1 MSKARTPLAIVY
13 LKELRD
19 ALRDRRTALMV
30 LVASILTGPVTLV
43 LVAQF
48 ISGLEEKAAT
58 LKVRMVGQEYAPAL
72 VNFLRRNDVEIETAP
87 GDYELLVKEGK
98 LDAVIVVPKEF
109 DERFLAGEDAR
120 VNIVYDDSRTDASP
134 SIRQAERLMRAFN
147 RESGMLRMITRG
159 VSPELAEPVK
169 VQHHNTATPRQ
180 KGAFLLFLIPMFAIL
195 SPLLGGMTIAIDST
209 AGERERGSLEPLL
222 ANPVPVEQVVIGK
235 WLAAWTFATG
245 VAVLTLGG
253 FALAAWAYARDRLA
267 ALMSFG
273 APEMIQ
279 FVAMVVPFAAMT
291 AAIQMLISTYGRSY
305 REAQTYVSYLA
316 TVVSF
321 VPLLVMFS
329 GLKDAFW
336 QLLVP
341 VLGQQVVM
349 TRVVRGD
356 VLTIAD
362 WAFPA
367 AIAFAIA
374 AGSVALVARLLRDER
389 IVFGRS

>member
-1 MSKARTPLAIVY
+1 MRRALFIVY
-13 LKELRD
+13 LKEMRD

-30 LVASILTGPVTLV
+30 LIASILTGPVTLV

-58 LKVRMVGQEYAPAL
+58 LKVRMTGQQYAPAL
-72 VNFLRRNDVEIETAP
+72 VNFLRRSDVEIEDAP
-87 GDYELLVKEGK
+87 ADYEAKVKEGR
-98 LDAVIVVPKEF
+98 LDAVIVVPQDFEEHYLSGDGAKV
-109 DERFLAGEDAR
+109 D
-120 VNIVYDDSRTDASP
+120 IVYDDSRTDSGPA
-134 SIRQAERLMRAFN
+134 IRQAERLLRAFN
-147 RESGMLRMITRG
+147 KEAGMLRMIARG
-159 VSPELAEPVK
+159 VSPDLTEPVK
-169 VQHHNTATPRQ
+169 VGHVNTATPRQ

-222 ANPVPVEQVVIGK
+222 ANPVPVAQVVVGK
-235 WLAAWTFATG
+235 WLAAWTFATL
-245 VAVLTLGG
+245 VATLTLGG
-253 FALAAWAYARDRLA
+253 FVIAASFYSTKRLA
-267 ALMSFG
+267 ALMAFG
-273 APEMIQ
+273 TPELVQ

-291 AAIQMLISTYGRSY
+291 AAIQMVICTYGRTY

-321 VPLLVMFS
+321 VPLIVMFS

-341 VLGQQVVM
+341 VLGQQVVLG
-349 TRVVRGD
+349 RVVRGD
-356 VLTIAD
+356 MITATD
-362 WAFPA
+362 WAIPA

-374 AGSVALVARLLRDER
+374 GGGVWLVSRLLREER

>member
-1 MSKARTPLAIVY
+1 MRRALAIVY
-13 LKELRD
+13 LKEMRD

-30 LVASILTGPVTLV
+30 LIASILTGPVTLV

-58 LKVRMVGQEYAPAL
+58 LKVRMTGQQYAPAL
-72 VNFLRRNDVEIETAP
+72 VNFLRRSDVEIEDAP
-87 GDYELLVKEGK
+87 ADYEAKVKEGR
-98 LDAVIVVPKEF
+98 LDAVIVVPQDFEEHYLSGDGAKV
-109 DERFLAGEDAR
+109 D
-120 VNIVYDDSRTDASP
+120 IVYDDSRTDSGPA
-134 SIRQAERLMRAFN
+134 IRQAERLLRAFN
-147 RESGMLRMITRG
+147 KEAGMLRMIARG
-159 VSPELAEPVK
+159 VSPDLTEPVK
-169 VQHHNTATPRQ
+169 VGHVNTATPRQ

-222 ANPVPVEQVVIGK
+222 ANPVPVAQVVVGK
-235 WLAAWTFATG
+235 WLAAWTFATL
-245 VAVLTLGG
+245 VAALTLGG
-253 FALAAWAYARDRLA
+253 FVIAASFYSTKRLA
-267 ALMSFG
+267 ALMAFG
-273 APEMIQ
+273 TPELVQ

-291 AAIQMLISTYGRSY
+291 AAIQMVICTYGRTY

-321 VPLLVMFS
+321 VPLIVMFS

-341 VLGQQVVM
+341 VLGQQVVLG
-349 TRVVRGD
+349 RVVRGD
-356 VLTIAD
+356 MLTATD
-362 WAFPA
+362 WAIPA

-374 AGSVALVARLLRDER
+374 GAGVWLVSRLLREER

>member
-1 MSKARTPLAIVY
+1 MRRALAIVY
-13 LKELRD
+13 LKEMRD

-30 LVASILTGPVTLV
+30 LIASILTGPVTLV

-58 LKVRMVGQEYAPAL
+58 LKVRMTGQQYAPAL
-72 VNFLRRNDVEIETAP
+72 VNFLRRSDVEIEDAP
-87 GDYELLVKEGK
+87 ADYEAKVKEGR
-98 LDAVIVVPKEF
+98 LDAVIVVPQDFEEHYLSGDGAKV
-109 DERFLAGEDAR
+109 D
-120 VNIVYDDSRTDASP
+120 IVYDDSRTDSGPA
-134 SIRQAERLMRAFN
+134 IRQAERLLRAFN
-147 RESGMLRMITRG
+147 KEAGMLRMIARG
-159 VSPELAEPVK
+159 VSPDLTEPVK
-169 VQHHNTATPRQ
+169 VGHVNTATPRQ

-222 ANPVPVEQVVIGK
+222 ANPVPVAQVVVGK
-235 WLAAWTFATG
+235 WLAAWTFATL
-245 VAVLTLGG
+245 VATLTLGG
-253 FALAAWAYARDRLA
+253 FVIAASFYSTKRLA
-267 ALMSFG
+267 ALMAFG
-273 APEMIQ
+273 TPELVQ

-291 AAIQMLISTYGRSY
+291 AAIQMVICTYGRTY

-321 VPLLVMFS
+321 VPLIVMFS

-341 VLGQQVVM
+341 VLGQQVVLG
-349 TRVVRGD
+349 RVVRGD
-356 VLTIAD
+356 MLTATD
-362 WAFPA
+362 WAIPA

-374 AGSVALVARLLRDER
+374 GAGVWLVSRLLREER